1 MSCMGGMHRLT
12 SASASNGGIL
22 NSISTVPL
30 IFASC
35 GARSSTKQM
44 PATCI
49 WPTQMQRKRHVFVFF
64 CQKIW
69 SKQVDAVETSKT
81 HHQKNLTPRGFKKPL
96 NHPRV
101 ETGNFPTLCP
111 LHICWRRR
119 ELCQQAQWY
128 ILTRPANVGFFV
140 DITGW
145 VDMFTGEECTLG
157 GGAVN

>member
-1 MSCMGGMHRLT
+1 MVPGPPQKKCQTH
-12 SASASNGGIL
+12 ASGRPRCKEKDTFL
-22 NSISTVPL
+22 
-30 IFASC
+30 
-35 GARSSTKQM
+35 
-44 PATCI
+44 
-49 WPTQMQRKRHVFVFF
+49 HFF

-69 SKQVDAVETSKT
+69 SKRVDAVETSKT

-101 ETGNFPTLCP
+101 ETGKFSTLCP